1 MTGATKTPRDDLGLY
16 LTRFHHEM
24 AETDEDPAAIL
35 DRYCT
40 RDFEQ
45 WNDGLRLA
53 RDRLIAHARP
63 ARKNVTRV
71 RTDVQ
76 DLLVASD
83 RAAARYTLTAT
94 MRDGSTF
101 ASEIYMFGT
110 FAGDGRLRRI
120 DQITRVL
127 QDA

>member
-1 MTGATKTPRDDLGLY
+1 MSDAMPIPRDDLALY
-16 LTRFHHEM
+16 LTRFHQEM
-24 AETDEDPAAIL
+24 AETDEDPGAIL

-40 RDFEQ
+40 PDFEQ
-45 WNDGLRLA
+45 WNDGLRLG

-63 ARKNVTRV
+63 ARKNVTHV

-76 DLLVASD
+76 DLVVSAD
-83 RAAARYTLTAT
+83 RAAARYTLTAR
-94 MRDGSTF
+94 MRNGSTF
-101 ASEIYMFGT
+101 VSEIYMFGT
-110 FAGDGRLRRI
+110 FAADGRLRRI